1 MVGSPA
7 SHRPAVM
14 ALRPKAHAQQM
25 RSTHLGT
32 PEASVVRKGPQ
43 CGARRSQSSSHPGF
57 LNHVHNTHLSPPLLA
72 ACPQAHQNHFG
83 LDLPHPNNTLARH
96 LPRGRGRPLGGWP
109 RGWERE
115 HELPRS
121 SLRKPS
127 PQDRRTRQAR
137 ALTAFRG
144 QGEEPHV
151 TYPAL
156 PSHTPQT
163 HFLTVRLSMCHWL
176 ELP

>member
-7 SHRPAVM
+7 SQRQAVM

-32 PEASVVRKGPQ
+32 PQASVVRKGPQ
-43 CGARRSQSSSHPGF
+43 CGARRPQSSSHPGF
-57 LNHVHNTHLSPPLLA
+57 LNHVHNTHLSPSLLA
-72 ACPQAHQNHFG
+72 ACPQAHQNHFS

-109 RGWERE
+109 MGWERE

-121 SLRKPS
+121 SLR
-127 PQDRRTRQAR
+127 T
-137 ALTAFRG
+137 
-144 QGEEPHV
+144 EEPDKPGPSQHSGDKEKSPMSLSQRFLV
-151 TYPAL
+151 IPHKRTYL
-156 PSHTPQT
+156 
-163 HFLTVRLSMCHWL
+163 
-176 ELP
+176 